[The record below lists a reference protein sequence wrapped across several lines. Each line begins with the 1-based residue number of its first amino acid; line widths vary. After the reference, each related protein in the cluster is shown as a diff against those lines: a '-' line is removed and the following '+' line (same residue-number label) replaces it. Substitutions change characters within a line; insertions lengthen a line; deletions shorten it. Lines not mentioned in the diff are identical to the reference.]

1 MQMQRCVPYSC
12 KLLLIIGYL
21 TWLEHAPNEVLCQI
35 MYVHTIIEHTA
46 NVPVDAGE
54 SSSVDTCINL
64 MFLSGWNHA
73 PSFSMFWTSR

>member
-1 MQMQRCVPYSC
+1 MMCYLFC

-21 TWLEHAPNEVLCQI
+21 TWLEHAPNGVLCHI
-35 MYVHTIIEHTA
+35 MYVHEHTA
-46 NVPVDAGE
+46 DVPVDASE

-73 PSFSMFWTSR
+73 PSFSMLWMSR